1 MDFFTQQDQARK
13 HTSRLVILFALALL
27 TLIVLTNLL
36 LIAAFWGIDLYSH
49 ADGNQRIDLSQMW
62 QHSDPQQWLM
72 ISVAVLWVVG
82 CASAYR
88 WWSLRGGGQSVAEML
103 GGRKI
108 ALNTDNFYEKRVL
121 NVVEEMALAAGMP
134 VPPVYVLSDTSIN
147 AFAAGYQASDAVVG
161 VTRGCIEKLSR
172 EQLQGVIAHEFSHI
186 LNGDMR
192 LNIRLMALLFGILF
206 IGLIGRMLL
215 DAAMYSRSRRSEKD
229 NRLPL
234 WAVGLGLMV
243 IGYGG
248 VLFGNLIKAAVSRQR
263 EFLADASAVQF
274 TRDPSTI
281 GGALKVIGHGSG
293 SEIASPER
301 EEAAH
306 LFFGQ
311 AMPFFSNLFATHPP
325 LAERIRRIEP
335 KWDGKYLAPADPF
348 EAKTPKH
355 DGTIDM
361 PGHSASA
368 LTGLAVGA
376 ALAGATANA
385 DESTAESASN
395 PSSVNGSTIN
405 GSSIDGQA
413 ARAHLRQAASDPYS
427 ARILMFTLLLA
438 DATNTDVQQQQRQII
453 AEQQGD
459 GIAREVD
466 TLLIYKDLVA
476 NDERLIFVELAIPSL
491 KALSKTQWE
500 ATNRTLLALIKADG
514 TIDLFEWCLFRLTTQ
529 YVTSAFKRVKPH
541 RFEYGKPKHVA
552 REIAV
557 VLSAIAHHGHDSHQ
571 EAQSAFAKGLHA
583 AGFDDLELRLLD
595 ADEYTSL
602 KPLNVALGTLVNA
615 YPHVKG
621 RLIKALVACAQGDG
635 EIRPIE
641 RDLVTTLAAILECP
655 TPVLDM

>member
-36 LIAAFWGIDLYSH
+36 LIAAFWGIELYSH
-49 ADGNQRIDLSQMW
+49 ADGNQQIDLSQIW
-62 QHSDPQQWLM
+62 QHNDPKQWLM
-72 ISVAVLWVVG
+72 ISVAVLSVVG

-234 WAVGLGLMV
+234 WAVGLGLMA

-301 EEAAH
+301 GETAH

-311 AMPFFSNLFATHPP
+311 AMPFFSDLFATHPP

-335 KWDGKYLAPADPF
+335 KWDGKYLAPAAPL
-348 EAKTPKH
+348 EAKTSEH

-361 PGHSASA
+361 PGYRASA
-368 LTGLAVGA
+368 LTSLAVGA
-376 ALAGATANA
+376 ALAGTAAHAN
-385 DESTAESASN
+385 DRSAEGTPN
-395 PSSVNGSTIN
+395 PSTIN

-427 ARILMFTLLLA
+427 ARTLMFTLLLA
-438 DATNTDVQQQQRQII
+438 DATNTDAQQSQRQII

-466 TLLIYKDLVA
+466 TLLIYKDLIP

-500 ATNRTLLALIKADG
+500 TTNRTLLALIKADG
-514 TIDLFEWCLFRLTTQ
+514 AIDLFEWCLFRLTTQ

-557 VLSAIAHHGHDSHQ
+557 VLSAVAHHGHDSDQ
-571 EAQSAFAKGLHA
+571 EAQSAFAKGIHA
-583 AGFDDLELRLLD
+583 AGFDDLNLTVLD
-595 ADEYTSL
+595 ADDYTSL

-635 EIRPIE
+635 DIRPIE
-641 RDLVTTLAAILECP
+641 RDLITTLAAILECP
-655 TPVLDM
+655 TPALDM